1 MCLCAGFRARKS
13 ACEILPSLSRPPPC
27 SLLYPG
33 QKHTGSIPSPLK
45 TPREVAFS
53 SSASLSL
60 SSSRS
65 FSLPMHM
72 YRHTSSTDLSCPCRA
87 SPPLLLSQHIAL
99 FSHLTCACTGSKFY
113 QNMSFLCISSS
124 PILLHTDYPPFLLSS
139 LFSFLPSSA
148 FISPL
153 CSSRCWD
160 TR

>member
-13 ACEILPSLSRPPPC
+13 ACETLPSSSRSPPC
-27 SLLYPG
+27 SLLHSG
-33 QKHTGSIPSPLK
+33 QEHAGGTPSPLK
-45 TPREVAFS
+45 VLREVAFS

-65 FSLPMHM
+65 FSRPMHM

-87 SPPLLLSQHIAL
+87 SPPLLLSQHITF
-99 FSHLTCACTGSKFY
+99 FSHLICACTGSKVY
-113 QNMSFLCISSS
+113 QNMSFLCIASS
-124 PILLHTDYPPFLLSS
+124 PILLHTDYPPLLLSS

-148 FISPL
+148 FISPP